1 MRYLLPLVASSALV
15 AALPQVKTV
24 IDTVV
29 VTATQ
34 YVEESAPTGTS
45 DNSPAIPYF
54 PAPAAPSVAYSA
66 TPVAP
71 VAPVVAS
78 SPAPVAAQAAA
89 VPSKQVDTP
98 KPAQVSTPAYTSTA
112 AAATPSKPSVPSN
125 PGSKDGQS
133 TQGQSTSQSVSSSD
147 SILAIMTNAQ
157 VEAIVHTCWNGAI
170 PWPIPNTPLPCVD
183 VVAPQLSLFP
193 RPAATPNMITVNN
206 YCGYDIHYDHFS
218 GASSPVSGTW
228 KAGTKG
234 TPMAMDGTV
243 FKAGKTPSS
252 STPVLIEYGVNG
264 GQIFYDLSLIN
275 CINDGDTSNCAGHE
289 AGLQIG
295 GPNSMTFQC
304 AAGAWCDDQVYMYQE
319 NLCKK
324 QNPVSSTSTSNGLT
338 VEFCASQK
346 K

>member
-54 PAPAAPSVAYSA
+54 PAPVAPSVASPA
-66 TPVAP
+66 
-71 VAPVVAS
+71 APVVAS

-98 KPAQVSTPAYTSTA
+98 KPAPASAPASTSTA
-112 AAATPSKPSVPSN
+112 AAAAASKPSVASN
-125 PGSKDGQS
+125 PGSKDGQ
-133 TQGQSTSQSVSSSD
+133 GQATTQSVSSSD

-193 RPAATPNMITVNN
+193 RPATKANMLTVNN
-206 YCGYDIHYDHFS
+206 YCGYDIYYSHL
-218 GASSPVSGTW
+218 GSSTNAPRGVI
-228 KAGTKG
+228 KAGQNIQQ
-234 TPMAMDGTV
+234 PLDGTLV
-243 FKAGKTPSS
+243 RASKTPAFNGQDGYEWPSLVEYSVSS
-252 STPVLIEYGVNG
+252 
-264 GQIFYDLSLIN
+264 GQVYYDLSLIT
-275 CINDGDTSNCAGHE
+275 CINNGDTSNCAGHE
-289 AGLQIG
+289 AGLQLG
-295 GPNSMTFQC
+295 GPNSKTFQC

-324 QNPVSSTSTSNGLT
+324 QNPVSATSSSDGLT
-338 VEFCASQK
+338 VDFCASQK